1 MIYLRIGTHAP
12 PVNMQKACAK
22 VLRHMSFQCV
32 RNVRRGAGG
41 RIPGW
46 YLRIGLSYVR
56 TSSWPQSTPILSA
69 YWINALHV
77 WIENCAPCLIRSY
90 IPEPLHSLHAAVTVT
105 AACNFIVSL

>member
-1 MIYLRIGTHAP
+1 
-12 PVNMQKACAK
+12 MQKACAK

-56 TSSWPQSTPILSA
+56 TSSWLRIPPNSVRLLNQCFVGNKLRALPTQEPTSYQSHCTLFTLQSP
-69 YWINALHV
+69 
-77 WIENCAPCLIRSY
+77 
-90 IPEPLHSLHAAVTVT
+90 
-105 AACNFIVSL
+105 